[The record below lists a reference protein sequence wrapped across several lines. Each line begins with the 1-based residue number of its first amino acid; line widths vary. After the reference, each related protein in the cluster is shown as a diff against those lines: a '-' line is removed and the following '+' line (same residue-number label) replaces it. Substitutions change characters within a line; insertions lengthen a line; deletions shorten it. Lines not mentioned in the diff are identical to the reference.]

1 MKTLHVKTGRPYHI
15 LIENGVLKDCGAYIR
30 KCSRAKRAMIISD
43 SNVFPLYGN
52 AVSDSLVS
60 NGFAVFTHVFPAGEQ
75 SKRLCAIEAMYT
87 DLAKN
92 QFTRSDLIVAL
103 GGGVT
108 GDMAGFAA
116 ASYLRGIDF
125 VQVPTSLL
133 AQVDSSVG
141 GKTGVDIEEGKNLV
155 GAFWQPTL
163 VLIDPDT
170 LATLPPRFFT
180 DGMAEVIKYGCIKS
194 SSLFE
199 QLERCDIKNEVN
211 DIIFKCVDI
220 KRAVVERDEHEA
232 GERMLLNFGHTL
244 GHSLEKLYHYTGLT
258 HGEAVAAGMAMIT
271 RASEHAGMTKEGTTA
286 RLAAL
291 LQKYGLPVSD
301 PADCKTAAEGAF
313 TDKKSSGSGINI
325 VLLREIGDSFT
336 KKIAKS
342 DFYGFCKINEKEL
355 SL

>member
-1 MKTLHVKTGRPYHI
+1 MKTLHVNTGRPYQI
-15 LIENGVLKDCGAYIR
+15 LIENGILTDCGEYIR
-30 KCSRAKRAMIISD
+30 KCSRANRAMIISD
-43 SNVFPLYGN
+43 SNVFPLYGK
-52 AVSDSLVS
+52 AVYDSLAS
-60 NGFAVFTHVFPAGEQ
+60 NGFAVYTHVFPAGEQ
-75 SKRLCAIEAMYT
+75 SKRLSSIEAMYA
-87 DLAKN
+87 DLAGN

-116 ASYLRGIDF
+116 ASYLRGVGF
-125 VQVPTSLL
+125 VQIPTSLL

-155 GAFWQPTL
+155 GAFWQPKL
-163 VLIDPDT
+163 VLIDPGT
-170 LATLPPRFFT
+170 LSTLPPRFFS

-194 SSLFE
+194 LSLFE
-199 QLERCDIKNEVN
+199 RLERCDIKREIN

-258 HGEAVAAGMAMIT
+258 HGEAVAVGMVMMT
-271 RASEHAGMTKEGTTA
+271 RASEHTGMTKGGTLA
-286 RLAAL
+286 RLIPL
-291 LQKYGLPVSD
+291 LKKYGLPVSD
-301 PADCKTAAEGAF
+301 PADCKAVAEGAF
-313 TDKKSSGSGINI
+313 TDKKSSGSDINI
-325 VLLREIGDSFT
+325 VLLHEIGDSFT
-336 KKIAKS
+336 KKLAKTG
-342 DFYGFCKINEKEL
+342 FYDFCKINEKEL